1 MIGEIQLI
9 AMNTLNSERF
19 ALGKTKSHVHQI
31 PKDGMTKFIRSVAE
45 EKHEAG
51 QPLYV
56 LDLATIEGLMDKWN
70 HSFPNVK
77 PSYAVKCNTEPALIT
92 KLANLGANF
101 DCASLVEIDSVLSLG
116 ISPNRIIFANPCKAI
131 SHIKH
136 AAAVGVNLT
145 TFDSEVEVDKIKKW
159 HPHCRLLLRI
169 KAPNDSGAMRPLG
182 KKFGVLPEEIEP
194 LLHYACNVAVL
205 KVVGV
210 SFHVGSIAQDPT
222 IYREA
227 IANAR
232 AAFDVADYLGIP
244 KMQILNIG
252 GGFRSSTSLFE
263 EIAGVVNEAVKDYFP
278 DPNLTMIAEPGRFFP
293 ETAFTLVTHVIG
305 KRVRGEKI
313 EYWIDEGIYGSFRP
327 TLYNSCF
334 VGIKPLSTKAS
345 EESSQICESTI
356 YGPSCDSLDEVAVD
370 IKLPEL
376 QLDDLIVFYNM
387 GAYSKCA
394 GTMFNGFDML
404 SVPTY
409 LVHTNSSYNLG

>member
-1 MIGEIQLI
+1 MLLS
-9 AMNTLNSERF
+9 T

-31 PKDGMTKFIRSVAE
+31 PKDGMTKFIRSIAE

-51 QPLYV
+51 QPFYV
-56 LDLATIEGLMDKWN
+56 LDLATIERLMDKWN

-77 PSYAVKCNTEPALIT
+77 PHYAVKCNAEPALLT
-92 KLANLGANF
+92 KLAKLGANF
-101 DCASLVEIDSVLSLG
+101 DCASLQEIDTLLSLG

-136 AAAVGVNLT
+136 AAAVEVNLA
-145 TFDSEVEVDKIKKW
+145 TFDSELEVDKIKKW
-159 HPHCRLLLRI
+159 HPHCR
-169 KAPNDSGAMRPLG
+169 
-182 KKFGVLPEEIEP
+182 
-194 LLHYACNVAVL
+194 
-205 KVVGV
+205 V

-252 GGFRSSTSLFE
+252 GGFRSSTPLFE
-263 EIAGVVNEAVKDYFP
+263 EIADVVNEAVKDYFP

-334 VGIKPLSTKAS
+334 VGIKPLSRQKS
-345 EESSQICESTI
+345 KESSQIYESTI
-356 YGPSCDSLDEVAVD
+356 YGPSCDSLDAVAVD
-370 IKLPEL
+370 IKLVEL
-376 QLDDLIVFYNM
+376 QMGDLIVFYNM

-409 LVHTNSSYNLG
+409 LVHTNSS

>member
-1 MIGEIQLI
+1 MLLST
-9 AMNTLNSERF
+9 AH
-19 ALGKTKSHVHQI
+19 AKTHHVMPKI
-31 PKDGMTKFIRSVAE
+31 PKDGTTMTDLIRSIATDQ
-45 EKHEAG
+45 KHEAG
-51 QPLYV
+51 QPFYI
-56 LDLATIEGLMDKWN
+56 LDLSTIERLMDKWN

-77 PSYAVKCNTEPALIT
+77 PFYAVKCNNEPALLT

-101 DCASLVEIDSVLSLG
+101 DCASLLEIDTVLNLG
-116 ISPNRIIFANPCKAI
+116 ISPNQIIFANPCKAI

-136 AAAVGVNLT
+136 AAAVGVNFT
-145 TFDSEVEVDKIKKW
+145 TFDSKLEVDKIKKW
-159 HPHCRLLLRI
+159 HPQCRLLLRI
-169 KAPNDSGAMRPLG
+169 KAPSDSGSLRPLG
-182 KKFGVLPEEIEP
+182 KKFGALPEEIES
-194 LLHYACNVAVL
+194 LLHYACNVAGL

-232 AAFDVADYLGIP
+232 AVFDVADYLGIP

-252 GGFRSSTSLFE
+252 GGFRSTPLFE
-263 EIAGVVNEAVKDYFP
+263 EIASVVNEAVQDFFP
-278 DPNLTMIAEPGRFFP
+278 DPNLKIIAEPGRFFP

-305 KRVRGEKI
+305 KRARGEKI

-334 VGIKPLSTKAS
+334 VGIKPISMK
-345 EESSQICESTI
+345 ECCDIRESTI
-356 YGPSCDSLDEVAVD
+356 YGPSCDSLDAVAVD

-376 QLDDLIVFYNM
+376 ELDDLIVFYDM

-394 GTMFNGFDML
+394 GTKFNGFDML
-404 SVPTY
+404 STPTY
-409 LVHTNSSYNLG
+409 IVSTNST

>member
-1 MIGEIQLI
+1 MLLS
-9 AMNTLNSERF
+9 T
-19 ALGKTKSHVHQI
+19 ALSKTKSHVNQI
-31 PKDGMTKFIRSVAE
+31 PKDGMTKFIRSIAE

-51 QPLYV
+51 QPFYV
-56 LDLATIEGLMDKWN
+56 LDLATIERLMDKWH

-77 PSYAVKCNTEPALIT
+77 PHYAVKCNAEPALLT
-92 KLANLGANF
+92 KLAKLGANF
-101 DCASLVEIDSVLSLG
+101 DCASLQEIDTVLSLG
-116 ISPNRIIFANPCKAI
+116 ICPNRIIFANPCKAI

-136 AAAVGVNLT
+136 AAAVGVNLA
-145 TFDSEVEVDKIKKW
+145 TFDSELEVDKIKKW

-169 KAPNDSGAMRPLG
+169 KAPSDIGALRPLG
-182 KKFGVLPEEIEP
+182 KKFGVLPREFEP
-194 LLHYACNVAVL
+194 LLHYACNVAGL

-252 GGFRSSTSLFE
+252 GVFRSSTPLFE
-263 EIAGVVNEAVKDYFP
+263 EIADVVNEAVKDYFP
-278 DPNLTMIAEPGRFFP
+278 DPNLTVIAEPGRFFP

-334 VGIKPLSTKAS
+334 VGIKPLSRQKS
-345 EESSQICESTI
+345 KESSQIYESTI
-356 YGPSCDSLDEVAVD
+356 YGPSCDSLDAVAVD
-370 IKLPEL
+370 IKLVEL
-376 QLDDLIVFYNM
+376 QMGDLILFYNM

-409 LVHTNSSYNLG
+409 LVQTNSS

>member
-1 MIGEIQLI
+1 MST
-9 AMNTLNSERF
+9 NF
-19 ALGKTKSHVHQI
+19 GKITVVA
-31 PKDGMTKFIRSVAE
+31 KDGMTNLIRSIAA

-51 QPLYV
+51 QPFYV
-56 LDLATIEGLMDKWN
+56 LDLATIERLMDKWN

-77 PSYAVKCNTEPALIT
+77 PFYAVKCNTEAALVT

-101 DCASLVEIDSVLSLG
+101 DCASIHEIDTVLSLG
-116 ISPNRIIFANPCKAI
+116 ISPNQIIFANPCKSI

-145 TFDSEVEVDKIKKW
+145 TFDSKLEVDKIKKW
-159 HPHCRLLLRI
+159 HPKCHLLLRI
-169 KAPNDSGAMRPLG
+169 KAPSASGSLRPMG

-194 LLHYACNVAVL
+194 LLHYACNVAGL

-222 IYREA
+222 IYRQA

-232 AAFDVADYLGIP
+232 AVFDIAHYLGIP
-244 KMQILNIG
+244 KMQILDIG
-252 GGFRSSTSLFE
+252 GGFRSTPLFE
-263 EIAGVVNEAVKDYFP
+263 EIASVVNEAVQDFFP
-278 DPNLTMIAEPGRFFP
+278 DPNLKIIAEPGRFFP

-313 EYWIDEGIYGSFRP
+313 EYWIDEGVYGSFRP

-334 VGIKPLSTKAS
+334 VGIKPISMK
-345 EESSQICESTI
+345 ESCEIRESTI
-356 YGPSCDSLDEVAVD
+356 YGPSCDCLDKVAED

-387 GAYSKCA
+387 GAYSKCV
-394 GTMFNGFDML
+394 GTKFNGFDML
-404 SVPTY
+404 STPTY
-409 LVHTNSSYNLG
+409 LVTTNST

>member
-1 MIGEIQLI
+1 MTSTDFGKNRVHKI
-9 AMNTLNSERF
+9 A
-19 ALGKTKSHVHQI
+19 
-31 PKDGMTKFIRSVAE
+31 KDGMTDLIRSIAE
-45 EKHEAG
+45 KHHEAG
-51 QPLYV
+51 QPFYV
-56 LDLATIEGLMDKWN
+56 LDLATIEKLMHKWN

-77 PSYAVKCNTEPALIT
+77 PFYAVKCNSEPALLT

-101 DCASLVEIDSVLSLG
+101 DCASLLEIDTVLSLG
-116 ISPNRIIFANPCKAI
+116 ISPNQIIFANPCKAI

-145 TFDSEVEVDKIKKW
+145 TFDSKLEVDKIKKW
-159 HPHCRLLLRI
+159 HPKCHLLLRI
-169 KAPNDSGAMRPLG
+169 KAPSDSGSLRPLG
-182 KKFGVLPEEIEP
+182 KKFGVLAEEIDS

-210 SFHVGSIAQDPT
+210 SFHVGSIAQDPS
-222 IYREA
+222 IYYEA
-227 IANAR
+227 IAGAR
-232 AAFDVADYLGIP
+232 AVFDAADYLGIP

-252 GGFRSSTSLFE
+252 GGFRSTPLFE
-263 EIAGVVNEAVKDYFP
+263 EIASVVNEAIQSYFP
-278 DPNLTMIAEPGRFFP
+278 EPNLTIIAEPGRFFP

-305 KRVRGEKI
+305 KRARGEKI

-334 VGIKPLSTKAS
+334 VDIKPLSVKGS
-345 EESSQICESTI
+345 EESSQKCESTI
-356 YGPSCDSLDEVAVD
+356 YGPSCDSLDAVAID

-394 GTMFNGFDML
+394 GTKFNGFDTL
-404 SVPTY
+404 STPTY
-409 LVHTNSSYNLG
+409 LVNTTSS

>member
-1 MIGEIQLI
+1 MP
-9 AMNTLNSERF
+9 TDF
-19 ALGKTKSHVHQI
+19 GKVPRVPKI
-31 PKDGMTKFIRSVAE
+31 PKDGMTKLIGSIAA

-51 QPLYV
+51 QPFYV
-56 LDLATIEGLMDKWN
+56 LDLATIERLMDKWN

-77 PSYAVKCNTEPALIT
+77 PFYAVKCNNEPALLT
-92 KLANLGANF
+92 KLASLGANF
-101 DCASLVEIDSVLSLG
+101 DCASLHEIDTVLSLG
-116 ISPNRIIFANPCKAI
+116 ISPNRIIFANPCKAT

-145 TFDSEVEVDKIKKW
+145 TFDSKLEVDKMKKW
-159 HPHCRLLLRI
+159 HPNSHLLLRI
-169 KAPNDSGAMRPLG
+169 KAPNDSGSLRPLG
-182 KKFGVLPEEIEP
+182 RKFGVLPQEIEP
-194 LLHYACNVAVL
+194 LLHYACNVAGL

-210 SFHVGSIAQDPT
+210 SFHVGSIAQDPN
-222 IYREA
+222 IYRDA
-227 IANAR
+227 IAGAR
-232 AAFDVADYLGIP
+232 VVFDTADYLRIP

-252 GGFRSSTSLFE
+252 GGFRSTPLFE
-263 EIAGVVNEAVKDYFP
+263 EITTVVNEAVQHYFP
-278 DPNLTMIAEPGRFFP
+278 KPNFTIIAEPGRFFP

-305 KRVRGEKI
+305 KRIRGEKI

-334 VGIKPLSTKAS
+334 VGIKPISRQKS
-345 EESSQICESTI
+345 KESGQICESTI

-394 GTMFNGFDML
+394 GTKFNGFDMQ
-404 SVPTY
+404 SAPTY
-409 LVHTNSSYNLG
+409 LVSINST

>member
-1 MIGEIQLI
+1 MLLST
-9 AMNTLNSERF
+9 AH
-19 ALGKTKSHVHQI
+19 AKTHDHVMPKI
-31 PKDGMTKFIRSVAE
+31 PKDGTTMTDLIRSIATDQ
-45 EKHEAG
+45 KHEAG
-51 QPLYV
+51 QPFYI
-56 LDLATIEGLMDKWN
+56 LDLSTIVRLMDKWN

-77 PSYAVKCNTEPALIT
+77 PFYAVKCNNEPALLT

-101 DCASLVEIDSVLSLG
+101 DCASLLEIDTVLNLG
-116 ISPNRIIFANPCKAI
+116 ISPNQIIFANPCKAI

-136 AAAVGVNLT
+136 AAAVGVNFT
-145 TFDSEVEVDKIKKW
+145 TFDSKLEPLVTA
-159 HPHCRLLLRI
+159 
-169 KAPNDSGAMRPLG
+169 APCAPRQ
-182 KKFGVLPEEIEP
+182 KFGALPEEIEP
-194 LLHYACNVAVL
+194 LLHYACNVAGL

-210 SFHVGSIAQDPT
+210 SFHVGSIAQDPI

-232 AAFDVADYLGIP
+232 AVFDVADYLGIP

-252 GGFRSSTSLFE
+252 GGFRSTPLFE
-263 EIAGVVNEAVKDYFP
+263 EIASVVNEAVQDFFP
-278 DPNLTMIAEPGRFFP
+278 DPNLKIIAEPGRFFP

-334 VGIKPLSTKAS
+334 A
-345 EESSQICESTI
+345 ESAIL
-356 YGPSCDSLDEVAVD
+356 GPSCDSLDAVAVD

-376 QLDDLIVFYNM
+376 ELDDWIVFYNM

-394 GTMFNGFDML
+394 GTKFNGFDML
-404 SVPTY
+404 STPTY
-409 LVHTNSSYNLG
+409 IVSTNST

>member
-1 MIGEIQLI
+1 MLLST
-9 AMNTLNSERF
+9 AH
-19 ALGKTKSHVHQI
+19 HVMPKI
-31 PKDGMTKFIRSVAE
+31 PKDGTTMTDLIRSIATDQ
-45 EKHEAG
+45 KHEAG
-51 QPLYV
+51 QPFYI
-56 LDLATIEGLMDKWN
+56 LDLSTIERLMDKWN

-77 PSYAVKCNTEPALIT
+77 PFYAVKCNNEPALLT

-101 DCASLVEIDSVLSLG
+101 DCASLLEIDTVLNLG
-116 ISPNRIIFANPCKAI
+116 ISPNQIIFANPCKAI

-136 AAAVGVNLT
+136 AAAVGVNFT
-145 TFDSEVEVDKIKKW
+145 TFDSKLEVDKIKKW
-159 HPHCRLLLRI
+159 HPQCRLLLRI
-169 KAPNDSGAMRPLG
+169 KAPSDSGSLRPLG
-182 KKFGVLPEEIEP
+182 KKFGALPEEIES
-194 LLHYACNVAVL
+194 LLHYACNVAGL

-232 AAFDVADYLGIP
+232 AVFDVADYLGIP

-252 GGFRSSTSLFE
+252 GGFRSTPLFE
-263 EIAGVVNEAVKDYFP
+263 EIASVVNEAVQDFFP
-278 DPNLTMIAEPGRFFP
+278 DPNLKIIAEPGRFFP

-334 VGIKPLSTKAS
+334 VGIKPISVRKCC
-345 EESSQICESTI
+345 EIRESSTI
-356 YGPSCDSLDEVAVD
+356 YGPSCDSLDAVAVD

-376 QLDDLIVFYNM
+376 ELDDLIVFYNM

-394 GTMFNGFDML
+394 GTKFNGFDML
-404 SVPTY
+404 STPTY
-409 LVHTNSSYNLG
+409 IVSTNST